1 MQLVINSPNINTFF
15 VKVSFDIFN
24 RKVIFDT
31 SGSSYNNIA
40 GVKGISFSL
49 IDQSGLELAN
59 GGFNFVTPQIPQPI
73 SIANW
78 VWTLDL
84 SSVNFAFLFQT
95 YKISAAIQDGD
106 GKIYYI
112 PPVYKTLCQPNDL
125 DASGF
130 VPGIFQITPDTINS
144 TLTVKELT
152 RLVYNAL
159 VPASVSKSGVLSY
172 PTGTIAPVNFSV
184 TPFSNNVIYSGQY
197 RIVNST
203 IATYNLQDDVYVLV
217 TYYSNNVFDVTVNNR
232 MSDIFC
238 CVQKIQKTATEHCD
252 DSFGVEARHQLE
264 HLLPFLMMG
273 IIAETSGQDASYES
287 NYIKKYLSCNC
298 GQNALTQSEFTPI
311 NPSVNAIVL
320 IGNGGT
326 SIPSPTVTGNTKTYN
341 ITSSIYQ
348 VVKGVPGDLAFSISL
363 DTSVSNIVKYVITIN
378 YDAFA
383 SNILTAISL
392 NPTLVSQLNSLVNS
406 GAFSTAGLN
415 GRCIIDLTTTN
426 YSLALNVTNAT
437 IISSVTIDG
446 VIHMAPSNLFATD
459 QPGVLSWMN
468 SLLLGTFSV
477 NVAGGIISILSIN
490 NPHTIATMAFT
501 SPNVVV
507 PFQASNA
514 TLIQV
519 LQALIDYLCDITDA
533 EVELG
538 VALSLCTFDYNGV
551 IVNTAYFGSQGGFNQ
566 GIASAICNLAARINT
581 LTSVTCAKI
590 QAIFQDS
597 PAATFNLS
605 TDRILAFVG
614 GSCIGLN
621 AKQLMLALISQVNS
635 DAQVKAAFCAINCAV
650 PSTCPDISNTSLNVL
665 SQTSIG
671 VYGVVW
677 ASTPSAS
684 QTVTVRYRISGT
696 TTWFISTGAL
706 SILPNGNLSG
716 TTPYAIT
723 GLTGGSTYDIF
734 IQNNCGGVGFIKQ
747 VSTPSS
753 SVLSGTYLR
762 SNASYTICG
771 SSSVTLYTAL
781 PFGPGVTV
789 YQDAGLTI
797 PVTGFTFIASAS
809 SGHVFGLSSATGVVG
824 SDTGLLCS
832 AGVAGTYIV
841 GNSSPAVC
849 SNTSN
854 TYYTN
859 GPFGPGLVLY
869 YDPSLSLPVT
879 GNLFVVN
886 TATNQI
892 FALNNVTGVIG
903 AATGANCT
911 GVATLTFH
919 FVNAGGSFLN
929 FQATLNRAIDGNVVI
944 SRVFAD
950 GFSDAGCTISVSS
963 AQKNTVMTI
972 TPGNLAIGSSPDAAP
987 PPTGTWASAIKDKV
1001 YNVIVNGSAQINGS
1015 TMVIGSYLVTMVI
1028 PSCE

>member
-1 MQLVINSPNINTFF
+1 MQLVINSASINTFF
-15 VKVSFDIFN
+15 VKVTFDIFN

-49 IDQSGLELAN
+49 IDQSGLELAA
-59 GGFNFVTPQIPQPI
+59 GGFNFTTPQIPQPI

-95 YKISAAIQDGD
+95 YKISAAIQDAD
-106 GKIYYI
+106 GKIYYTT
-112 PPVYKTLCQPNDL
+112 PVYKTLCQPTDL

-130 VPGIFQITPDTINS
+130 VPGVFQIIPDTINS

-152 RLVYNAL
+152 RQVYNAL
-159 VPASVSKSGVLSY
+159 VPASVTKSGVLSY
-172 PTGTIAPVNFSV
+172 PTGTIAPVNFSL

-203 IATYNLQDDVYVLV
+203 IATYNLQDDVYALV

-238 CVQKIQKTATEHCD
+238 CIQKIQKTATEHCD
-252 DSFGVEARHQLE
+252 DAIGQNARQQLE
-264 HLLPFLMMG
+264 HLLPFMMMG

-287 NYIKKYLSCNC
+287 NYIKKYLACNC
-298 GQNALTQSEFTPI
+298 GSNALTQSEFTPI

-326 SIPSPTVTGNTKTYN
+326 AIPSPVVTGNTKTYQ

-348 VVKGVPGDLAFSISL
+348 VVKGVPGDLAFTIAL
-363 DTSVSNIVKYVITIN
+363 DTSVANIVKYVITIN

-383 SNILTAISL
+383 GNILTAISL
-392 NPTLVSQLNSLVNS
+392 NPTLISQLNSLVNS
-406 GAFSTAGLN
+406 GAFSTAGLD
-415 GRCIIDLTTTN
+415 GKCIIDLTTTN

-459 QPGVLSWMN
+459 QAGVLAWLN
-468 SLLLGTFSV
+468 SLALGFFSV
-477 NVAGGIISILSIN
+477 NVAGGIISILSLN

-514 TLIQV
+514 TLVQV
-519 LQALIDYLCDITDA
+519 LQALVDYVCDITDA

-551 IVNTAYFGSQGGFNQ
+551 IVNTAYSASQGGFNQ
-566 GIASAICNLAARINT
+566 GIAAAICNLAARINT

-590 QAIFQDS
+590 KAIFLDA
-597 PAATFNLS
+597 PAATFDLA

-614 GSCIGLN
+614 GSCNGLT
-621 AKQLMLALISQVNS
+621 AKQLMLALIAQVNA
-635 DAQVKAAFCAINCAV
+635 DAQVKAAFCAIDCTI
-650 PSTCPDISNTSLNVL
+650 PSTCPDISNTSLNIQ

-671 VYGVVW
+671 VYGVNW
-677 ASTPSAS
+677 ASVPAGT
-684 QTVTVRYRISGT
+684 QTVTVRYRVSAT
-696 TTWFISTGAL
+696 TTWTVSTGAL

-716 TTPYAIT
+716 STPYVIS
-723 GLTGGSTYDIF
+723 GLIGGTTYDVF
-734 IQNNCGGVGFIKQ
+734 IQNNCGGIGFIKQ

-753 SVLSGTYLR
+753 NIISGTYLV
-762 SNASYTICG
+762 SNASYTVCG
-771 SSSVTLYTAL
+771 QSSRTLYTAV

-789 YQDAGLTI
+789 YQDAGLSTPI
-797 PVTGFTFIASAS
+797 TGFTFIASAS
-809 SGHVFGLSSATGVVG
+809 SGRVFGLNTGTGVVG

-832 AGVAGTYIV
+832 AGVAGTYIL
-841 GNSSPAVC
+841 GNSSPGVC
-849 SNTSN
+849 ANASG

-859 GPFGPGLVLY
+859 GAFGPGLVLY
-869 YDPSLSLPVT
+869 NDSALSSPVT
-879 GNLFVVN
+879 GFTLVVN
-886 TATNQI
+886 AATNQI
-892 FALNNVTGVIG
+892 FNLNNVTGIIG
-903 AATGANCT
+903 APTGVSCT

-919 FVNAGGSFLN
+919 FVNSGGSFLN

-950 GFSDAGCTISVSS
+950 GFSDAGCTIAVAS
-963 AQKNTVMTI
+963 AQKNSSMTI
-972 TPGNLAIGSSPDAAP
+972 TPGNVGVGQPPDAAP
-987 PPTGTWASAIKDKV
+987 PPTGTWNTAIKDKV
-1001 YNVIVNGSAQINGS
+1001 YNVVVNGVAQINGS
-1015 TMVIGSYLVTMVI
+1015 TQIIGSYLVTMVI